1 MFKVIKR
8 LTSDKARDIINWITF
23 SGSALTI
30 LSVYFKI
37 KLIAVIS
44 LCIVIPIYIMSLLA
58 FIYILKGG
66 AE

>member
-23 SGSALTI
+23 NGSALTI

-37 KLIAVIS
+37 KLVAIIS

-58 FIYILKGG
+58 FVYILKGD